1 MAFLRESS
9 SIPSRSVQVVSTLH
23 SLLLL
28 YATVFELLEN
38 HSVLEGT
45 IALEALGQLEDIDS
59 PNLDHLI
66 GLTQPRH
73 VTDRYY
79 IILHFISAVF
89 SYHLESAAYFIA
101 HAKMGASYIYL

>member
-1 MAFLRESS
+1 MVFLWESL

-28 YATVFELLEN
+28 YAIVFELLEN

-59 PNLDHLI
+59 PDLDYLI
-66 GLTQPRH
+66 R
-73 VTDRYY
+73 
-79 IILHFISAVF
+79 
-89 SYHLESAAYFIA
+89 
-101 HAKMGASYIYL
+101 

>member
-1 MAFLRESS
+1 MVFLRESS
-9 SIPSRSVQVVSTLH
+9 SIPSRNIQVVSTLH

-45 IALEALGQLEDIDS
+45 IALEALGQLEDI
-59 PNLDHLI
+59 

-79 IILHFISAVF
+79 IILHFISAVS
-89 SYHLESAAYFIA
+89 SYHL
-101 HAKMGASYIYL
+101 